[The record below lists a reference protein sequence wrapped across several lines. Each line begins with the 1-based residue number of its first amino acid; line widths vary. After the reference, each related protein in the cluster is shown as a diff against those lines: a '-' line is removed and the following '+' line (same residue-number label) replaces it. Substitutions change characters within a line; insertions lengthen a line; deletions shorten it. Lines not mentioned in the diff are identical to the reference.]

1 MRLAGVRLESLLDG
15 DGVNLVVFFQGCTIK
30 CPGCHNPEL
39 QDENGG
45 EAIDFEK
52 VFEYATP
59 ATTGMVLSG
68 GEPTDQIIDA
78 LTLASMARERGLKTT
93 IFTGH
98 TLEWLGSSAMKDI
111 IFNHFDY
118 VKVGPFVQELR
129 NTSNGPMGSTNQV
142 MIDVDCYKD

>member
-52 VFEYATP
+52 VFDYVTP
-59 ATTGMVLSG
+59 ATTGIVLSG

-93 IFTGH
+93 LFTGH
-98 TLEWLGSSAMKDI
+98 TLEWLEGNAMKDI

-118 VKVGPFVQELR
+118 VKAGPYVQELR
-129 NTSNGPMGSTNQV
+129 NTNNGPMGSTNQV